1 VPASQLVAKPAN
13 LTFEQAASVPVAG
26 FTALQGLRD
35 KGHVH
40 PGQKALINGAT
51 GGVGTFAVQIA
62 KWLGAEVTGVCST
75 KNVELVRSLG
85 ADRVMDYTQENFTK
99 GAQRYDVILDAVG
112 NHRLSALRCALTTK
126 GICVIAA
133 GPDGLW
139 LGPLSRFVEALVLSP
154 FASQK
159 LVPFIANPNRDDL
172 AILRDLIA
180 SGKIKPVID
189 RCYKLT
195 EVPAAIRYIEEGHAR
210 GKVVITV

>member
-1 VPASQLVAKPAN
+1 
-13 LTFEQAASVPVAG
+13 VPVAG
-26 FTALQGLRD
+26 FTALQALRD
-35 KGHVH
+35 EGHVQ
-40 PGQKALINGAT
+40 PGQKVLINGAA

-62 KWLGAEVTGVCST
+62 KWLGADVTGVCSMR
-75 KNVELVRSLG
+75 NVELVRSLG
-85 ADRVMDYTQENFTK
+85 ADRVIDCTQENFTK

-112 NHRLSALRCALTTK
+112 NHPLPALRRALTPK

-139 LGPLSRFVEALVLSP
+139 LGPLSRFVDALALSP
-154 FASQK
+154 FVSQK

-172 AILRDLIA
+172 TILRDLIV

-195 EVPAAIRYIEEGHAR
+195 EVPAAVRYLEEGHAR
-210 GKVVITV
+210 GKVIITV